1 MNPDEL
7 MKMDFSRCL
16 VFNQGMP
23 PYKGK
28 KVVYY
33 EDPRFKDKAFGK
45 VLEMNEIYARLKKLP
60 SHHKKHFNVDS
71 SIQRTIER
79 IEKIEVTQSIP
90 SDFDIFADDGRET
103 KF

>member
-1 MNPDEL
+1 
-7 MKMDFSRCL
+7 MKMDFSRCI
-16 VFNQGMP
+16 VFNGQMP

-33 EDPRFKDKAFGK
+33 EDPRFKDKAFRK
-45 VLEMNEIYARLKKLP
+45 VPEMNEISARLKKLP
-60 SHHKKHFNVDS
+60 SHKRKHLNVEN

-79 IEKIEVTQSIP
+79 IEKVEVTQSIP
-90 SDFDIFADDGRET
+90 GDFDIFADDERET

>member
-1 MNPDEL
+1 
-7 MKMDFSRCL
+7 MKMDFSRCI
-16 VFNQGMP
+16 VFNGQMP

-33 EDPRFKDKAFGK
+33 EDPRFKDKAFRK
-45 VLEMNEIYARLKKLP
+45 VPGMNEISARLKKLP
-60 SHHKKHFNVDS
+60 SHKRKRFNVES

-79 IEKIEVTQSIP
+79 IEKVEVTQSIP
-90 SDFDIFADDGRET
+90 GDYDIFTDDGRET